1 MAFNAELPEWNKT
14 AAAPPQT
21 NKDNGWAAEDYPP
34 ASWFNWFFNVTY
46 LALQELQQEAA
57 PIDTAQMAKLTKDDG
72 YVDDTISGTDLN
84 NLLKTGF
91 YYGNNLINAPG
102 GTAFHRIT
110 VFSASVTSLIQEAT
124 TNGGDKYIRSL
135 SSGVWGRWVFQLN
148 DNTPTWTT
156 LTLQNGAQVYTPGA
170 DPQFCK
176 IGKVVY
182 IQGAVKNI
190 TAPIT
195 IATLPVGFRPNRMT
209 HAFSQ
214 ASSLD
219 ANNVATVARYEITP
233 DGQIKYEGKSG
244 SAPVATTW
252 FPIHTSFVID

>member
-1 MAFNAELPEWNKT
+1 MPDITPNLGIKKPLGNENVSRASFNENWDILDEN
-14 AAAPPQT
+14 AAPK
-21 NKDNGWAAEDYPP
+21 NK
-34 ASWFNWFFNVTY
+34 
-46 LALQELQQEAA
+46 
-57 PIDTAQMAKLTKDDG
+57 AQMVKLTGDDG
-72 YVDDTISGTDLN
+72 YAPVPVATDLN
-84 NLLKTGF
+84 NLLTSGF
-91 YYGNNLINAPG
+91 YYGNNLGNAPEG
-102 GTAFHRIT
+102 SVYHRI
-110 VFSASVTSLIQEAT
+110 VVMMSSATSGIQEAT
-124 TNGGDKYIRSL
+124 TNGGNRYIRNIT
-135 SSGVWGRWVFQLN
+135 SGTWSRWVLQLN
-148 DNTPTWTT
+148 DNTPTWTL
-156 LTLQNGAQVYTPGA
+156 LTLQNGAQVYTTGS

-195 IATLPVGFRPNRMT
+195 IATLPAGFRPNRMT

-214 ASSLD
+214 TSSLD

-244 SAPVATTW
+244 SAPVASTW